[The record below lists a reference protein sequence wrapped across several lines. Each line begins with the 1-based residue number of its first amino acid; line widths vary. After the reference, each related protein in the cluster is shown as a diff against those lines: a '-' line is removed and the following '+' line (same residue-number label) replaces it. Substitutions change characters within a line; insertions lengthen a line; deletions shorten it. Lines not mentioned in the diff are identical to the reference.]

1 VVVGDG
7 IALERAAAKDTV
19 LAIVMDVVV
28 AHDAVTVVG
37 HRYAVDEPELIV
49 DDLPPID
56 SFEGIVRRRGDQA
69 STKFLEHK
77 ILHGH
82 KVAGSARV
90 ADNTSRP
97 GGCFDEVASRIIEKI
112 NRRSGVIEVELTG
125 PQCGKASHLP

>member
-1 VVVGDG
+1 
-7 IALERAAAKDTV
+7 EAAASKDTV
-19 LAIVMDVVV
+19 LTVVMDIVV
-28 AHDAVTVVG
+28 AHHAVAIIRDAYPT
-37 HRYAVDEPELIV
+37 DEPELIV
-49 DDLPPID
+49 DDLPAID